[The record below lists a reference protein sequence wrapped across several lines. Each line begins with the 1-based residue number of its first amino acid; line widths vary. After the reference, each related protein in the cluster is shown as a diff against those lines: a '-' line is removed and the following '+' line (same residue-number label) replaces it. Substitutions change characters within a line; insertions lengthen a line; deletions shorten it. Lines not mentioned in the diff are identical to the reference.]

1 MKLVERIDLEE
12 AASAGMKGMRH
23 LLQLMSSSD
32 DQTNVKPNHIDCT
45 EITEFT
51 VSKFKQVI
59 NLLNAYLPKPHTSPP
74 SGHARF
80 RRTPSIPSPSPS
92 PSASEPEEFNHI
104 NHQPQT
110 ESMTRGLSPLHS
122 TSPVIVDSNP
132 NPCTEM
138 VSVPQISSPNDS
150 SPNISM
156 AGDRS
161 VPDSNVDLS
170 IIVAAQPISAAQPLP
185 VPSSRGKRGP
195 RDTHS
200 DDCPCSKTRV
210 QPGVVRTLR
219 VRIGDIADRYSWR
232 KYGQKYIKGAPYPR
246 DYYRC
251 SSVKGCP
258 ARKRVERDEEDF
270 NILVINYHGD
280 HCHPNA

>member
-1 MKLVERIDLEE
+1 MKLLERIDLEE
-12 AASAGMKGMRH
+12 AASAGMKGINH

-32 DQTNVKPNHIDCT
+32 DQNNVKSNHLDCT

-59 NLLNAYLPKPHTSPP
+59 NLLNANLPKSQTSPP

-92 PSASEPEEFNHI
+92 EHEELNVI
-104 NHQPQT
+104 NHQTQT
-110 ESMTRGLSPLHS
+110 ESMTLHY
-122 TSPVIVDSNP
+122 TNPVIVDTYS
-132 NPCTEM
+132 NPCTEL
-138 VSVPQISSPNDS
+138 VTVPQISSPNDI
-150 SPNISM
+150 SPTISM

-161 VPDSNVDLS
+161 VPDTNMDLS
-170 IIVAAQPISAAQPLP
+170 IIIAAQPISAAKPIPL
-185 VPSSRGKRGP
+185 PSSRGKRGP

-210 QPGVVRTLR
+210 QPGIVRTIR
-219 VRIGDIADRYSWR
+219 AKIGDIADSYSWR
-232 KYGQKYIKGAPYPR
+232 KYGQKYIKGAPYP
-246 DYYRC
+246 RC

-258 ARKRVERDEEDF
+258 ARKRVERDEEDI

-280 HCHPNA
+280 HCHPNT

>member
-12 AASAGMKGMRH
+12 AASAGMKGMHH

-32 DQTNVKPNHIDCT
+32 DQTNVKSNHIDCT

-59 NLLNAYLPKPHTSPP
+59 NLLNANLSKPQTSPPP

-80 RRTPSIPSPSPS
+80 RRTPFIPSPSPS
-92 PSASEPEEFNHI
+92 ETEELNHI

-110 ESMTRGLSPLHS
+110 ESVTQGLSSHHS
-122 TSPVIVDSNP
+122 TNPVIVESNP
-132 NPCTEM
+132 NPCTEL
-138 VSVPQISSPNDS
+138 VTVPQISSPNDS

-161 VPDSNVDLS
+161 VPDTNVDLS
-170 IIVAAQPISAAQPLP
+170 IIVAAQPISAAKPLP
-185 VPSSRGKRGP
+185 LSSSRGKRGP

-200 DDCPCSKTRV
+200 EDCPCSKTRV
-210 QPGVVRTLR
+210 QPGVVRTTR

-246 DYYRC
+246 C

-270 NILVINYHGD
+270 NILVISYLGD